1 MSMLIRRI
9 PYSEITPEGLYL
21 DRRRFIK
28 LASGLTILAAS
39 PKQSNQCWFFVFTYS
54 IVFDHARCSS
64 WVQS

>member
-1 MSMLIRRI
+1 MLIRRI

-39 PKQSNQCWFFVFTYS
+39 PKQSNQRWSFVFTYS